1 MTLSDNL
8 QHKTR
13 FLGDFIK
20 KFCIIRALSQ
30 MGVAMN
36 LLLKIILVALII
48 VILGSAAVVSVYFI
62 GLFIAIIVLA
72 FVIIG
77 AVRIFAQINSFL
89 GKRED

>member
-1 MTLSDNL
+1 
-8 QHKTR
+8 
-13 FLGDFIK
+13 
-20 KFCIIRALSQ
+20 
-30 MGVAMN
+30 MN